1 MKSVPISAIIA
12 SLVQAHFDLAYA
24 QASFNIHDC
33 SDSMHEV
40 DEHEA
45 SIETLLKLVGKLKK
59 KDLAALNSA
68 YAKGYAKFAYLHN
81 VFDTAP
87 TKDTNQA
94 DALTPVSNNSD
105 VNFEKAE
112 GWNMFCDAFE
122 EIAKE
127 A

>member
-1 MKSVPISAIIA
+1 M
-12 SLVQAHFDLAYA
+12 
-24 QASFNIHDC
+24 
-33 SDSMHEV
+33 
-40 DEHEA
+40 
-45 SIETLLKLVGKLKK
+45 KLVGKLKK

-105 VNFEKAE
+105 VDFENAE
-112 GWNMFCDAFE
+112 AGTCFAMRTKKSPKKPKQA
-122 EIAKE
+122 IHSKE
-127 A
+127 NS